1 MCWFEICGKIS
12 ASMLSSKTN
21 HTAYLVF
28 KLRRARKFDD
38 PPLKASV
45 GTTGGG
51 VVYERTVCL
60 GLPAV
65 KPS

>member
-1 MCWFEICGKIS
+1 
-12 ASMLSSKTN
+12 MLSLKTN
-21 HTAYLVF
+21 YTAYLVF

-38 PPLKASV
+38 TPLKALI

-51 VVYERTVCL
+51 EAYERTVCL

>member
-1 MCWFEICGKIS
+1 MS
-12 ASMLSSKTN
+12 TSMLSLKTN
-21 HTAYLVF
+21 YTAYLVF

-38 PPLKASV
+38 TPLKALI

-51 VVYERTVCL
+51 EAYERTVCL

>member
-1 MCWFEICGKIS
+1 MRT
-12 ASMLSSKTN
+12 SMLSSKKN
-21 HTAYLVF
+21 YTAYLVF

-38 PPLKASV
+38 PRLKASV

-51 VVYERTVCL
+51 EVYERTVCL

>member
-1 MCWFEICGKIS
+1 
-12 ASMLSSKTN
+12 MLPPKTN
-21 HTAYLVF
+21 YTAYLVF

-45 GTTGGG
+45 GTIGGG
-51 VVYERTVCL
+51 EVYERTVCL

-65 KPS
+65 KPSR